1 MKKNFVEPS
10 VKYNISEQ
18 ERNLE
23 EHIGARFYI
32 VLLIWLSWALTQS
45 LSMLEIIP
53 SSYTQI
59 FWYLKNPLGVLVV
72 VVCSILYLEDLKI
85 SQTAIFSL
93 LFCFYAISNIMVKG
107 CTLNNLYQPIMYF
120 LWAWCVFVIAP
131 SFLSSIS
138 RILIFLRSIFW
149 GTLAILFI
157 GIIGSVVL
165 NIPLSESTWASAMSR
180 MRYTFGF
187 RHPGYIA
194 TIIFSLILMAWLLH
208 LFSSE
213 QKEKNIMSFM
223 TILGII
229 MLYLTASRT
238 SLISLL
244 FIIVVSALLNST
256 IRFSSFIALS
266 YLGLVF
272 LVSIFFVALLK
283 YSDPWYMFNRISSGR
298 IVIWANNIWCNV
310 TNNPWSFIWGG
321 GQATSRGVTS
331 LSGEDGSI
339 ITSVFGRYR
348 LDSVY
353 VDMFLMFGVIGLI
366 LFLFI
371 FIWFLKSLLKKRRDL
386 EKNYKKVYSFIIAV
400 VIGILVTSISA
411 SWIPSMG
418 NLINISILPIIL
430 AIHYNRLFI
439 SEYDKN
445 TFKE

>member
-1 MKKNFVEPS
+1 V
-10 VKYNISEQ
+10 
-18 ERNLE
+18 
-23 EHIGARFYI
+23 
-32 VLLIWLSWALTQS
+32 SWALTQS
-45 LSMLEIIP
+45 LSMLEIMP

-59 FWYLKNPLGVLVV
+59 LWYLKNPLGGLVV
-72 VVCSILYLEDLKI
+72 IVCTMLYLEDLKI

-93 LFCFYAISNIMVKG
+93 LFCFYAISNIMIKG
-107 CTLNNLYQPIMYF
+107 CTLNNLYQPVMYF
-120 LWAWCVFVIAP
+120 LWAWCVFVISP
-131 SFLSSIS
+131 SFLSSTP

-157 GIIGSVVL
+157 GIISSVVFG
-165 NIPLSESTWASAMSR
+165 IPLSESTWASVMSR

-194 TIIFSLILMAWLLH
+194 TVIFSLILVAWLLH

-213 QKEKNIMSFM
+213 QKEKNIMSFVA
-223 TILGII
+223 ILGII

-244 FIIVVSALLNST
+244 SIIVVAVLLNSG

-283 YSDPWYMFNRISSGR
+283 YSDLWYMFNKISSGR
-298 IVIWANNIWCNV
+298 IAIWANSLRCNV

-321 GQATSRGVTS
+321 EQATSRGIS
-331 LSGEDGSI
+331 KLSGEDGSM

-353 VDMFLMFGVIGLI
+353 IDMFLMFGVIGLI
-366 LFLFI
+366 LFIFI

-386 EKNYKKVYSFIIAV
+386 ENNYKKVYSFIIAV
-400 VIGILVTSISA
+400 VIGVLVASVSA

-418 NLINISILPIIL
+418 NLINISILPVIL
-430 AIHYNRLFI
+430 AVHYNRLFI
-439 SEYDKN
+439 NEYDKN
-445 TFKE
+445 MFKE

>member
-1 MKKNFVEPS
+1 MKKNLVETS
-10 VKYNISEQ
+10 VKHNISEQ
-18 ERNLE
+18 QSNFK
-23 EHIGARFYI
+23 EHIGLRFYI
-32 VLLIWLSWALTQS
+32 VLIIWLSWALTQS
-45 LSMLEIIP
+45 LSMLEIMP

-59 FWYLKNPLGVLVV
+59 LWYLKNPLGVLVV
-72 VVCSILYLEDLKI
+72 IVCTILYLEDLKI
-85 SQTAIFSL
+85 YPIAIFSL
-93 LFCFYAISNIMVKG
+93 LFCCYTISNVLVKG
-107 CTLNNLYQPIMYF
+107 CTLTDLYQPVMYF
-120 LWAWCVFVIAP
+120 LWAWCIFVMAP
-131 SFLSSIS
+131 SFLSSTA

-149 GTLAILFI
+149 GTIAILFV
-157 GIIGSVVL
+157 GIIGSVVF

-213 QKEKNIMSFM
+213 QKEKNIMSFVA
-223 TILGII
+223 IFGII

-244 FIIVVSALLNST
+244 SIIVVAALLNSG

-272 LVSIFFVALLK
+272 LASIFFVALLK
-283 YSDPWYMFNRISSGR
+283 YPNPWYTFNKLSSGR
-298 IVIWANNIWCNV
+298 LVVWVNKIWCNI
-310 TNNPWSFIWGG
+310 TTNPWSFIWGG
-321 GQATSRGVTS
+321 EQATSRGVS
-331 LSGEDGSI
+331 RLSGEDASM

-366 LFLFI
+366 LFVFI
-371 FIWFLKSLLKKRRDL
+371 FLWFLKSLLKKRRDL
-386 EKNYKKVYSFIIAV
+386 EMNYKKVYSFIIAV
-400 VIGILVTSISA
+400 VIGILVASISA

-418 NLINISILPIIL
+418 NLINISVLPIIL

-439 SEYDKN
+439 NEYDKN
-445 TFKE
+445 MFKE